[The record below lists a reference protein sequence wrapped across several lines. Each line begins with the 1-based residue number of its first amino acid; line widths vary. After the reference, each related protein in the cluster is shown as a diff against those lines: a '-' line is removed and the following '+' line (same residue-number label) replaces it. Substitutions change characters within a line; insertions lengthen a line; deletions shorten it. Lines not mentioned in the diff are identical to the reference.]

1 MKKIVFFVV
10 CLLLVLPAS
19 SQKRRNVD
27 NLPTFDDPK
36 IHYGF
41 YLGINQ
47 NDLRLTIDPVIFL
60 IQLLK

>member
-1 MKKIVFFVV
+1 MKKIFFFIIT
-10 CLLLVLPAS
+10 LSMVLSAS

-47 NDLRLTIDPVIFL
+47 NDFKVNYRPVTSL
-60 IQLLK
+60 VP